1 MFSQLLPTIM
11 KKILL
16 TLIIGILLA
25 NCSDKKTD
33 QKAETDVVVETV
45 ETVIKNLGNTENGTL
60 KIIDTYQ
67 ELLLKQKGDKCGEW
81 GGDTKEIRIY
91 KSEHKGNVYADF
103 KETIIDCKDPY
114 SEKNKPKIIEKKA
127 ILLNDSELNLAQESI
142 SELINYK
149 LTTEQRFSH
158 SGIGNYVISR
168 DSTLIIENWPSFAWP
183 KFRELIKQIEN
194 K

>member
-1 MFSQLLPTIM
+1 M

-25 NCSDKKTD
+25 NCADSKTES
-33 QKAETDVVVETV
+33 KAETDEVIETV
-45 ETVIKNLGNTENGTL
+45 ESVIKNLGTTESETL
-60 KIIDTYQ
+60 KIIDSYQ
-67 ELLLKQKGDKCGEW
+67 ELILKQNGNKCGEW

-91 KSEHKGNVYADF
+91 KTEHKGKIFADY
-103 KETIIDCKDPY
+103 KNIIIDCKDPY
-114 SEKNKPKIIEKKA
+114 SEKNEPKTIEKKEV
-127 ILLNDSELNLAQESI
+127 ILNESELNLAQESI
-142 SELINYK
+142 SELIKYK
-149 LTTEQRFSH
+149 LTTEQRISH

-168 DSTLIIENWPSFAWP
+168 DSTLIIEDWPSFGWP